1 MKLSEERQMSS
12 LFSQASLN
20 SRNSNEVSSQIKII
34 EKKALDSLGPKL
46 GRCTENL
53 LYLSYLNTHRILS
66 DNSNNTYSEIR
77 ETILPALEHT
87 QIETMVRSK

>member
-1 MKLSEERQMSS
+1 MKLSEEREMSS

-20 SRNSNEVSSQIKII
+20 SRNNNEVSSQVKII
-34 EKKALDSLGPKL
+34 ETKALESLGPKL

-53 LYLSYLNTHRILS
+53 LYLSYLNSYRLLR
-66 DNSNNTYSEIR
+66 DNSDDMYSEIR
-77 ETILPALEHT
+77 ETIVPALEHT